1 MTTVPAAQ
9 GDRVAP
15 AANMTTSRD
24 RGPSPAE
31 RDNLRPIGRH
41 SVYCATVLGGLI
53 VDFGGVLTDPGD
65 SDGDERPLLTA
76 VVRARAH
83 GLRTGLLSNADGLLG
98 ETNGF
103 AELFDAVVLSG
114 QVGYGKPDLRIYLLA
129 ADRMGLVPEQCV
141 FVDDLA
147 SNVRGAVR
155 AGMVG
160 VHHRDVDTTL
170 TELNALFGFSF
181 Q

>member
-1 MTTVPAAQ
+1 M
-9 GDRVAP
+9 
-15 AANMTTSRD
+15 
-24 RGPSPAE
+24 
-31 RDNLRPIGRH
+31 
-41 SVYCATVLGGLI
+41 LGGLI

-83 GLRTGLLSNADGLLG
+83 GLRTGLLSNADGLA
-98 ETNGF
+98 TNGL
-103 AELFDAVVLSG
+103 AGNGLGPHGLATIGLAANGLGSVFDAVVLSG
-114 QVGYGKPDLRIYLLA
+114 EVGFGKPDLRIYLLA
-129 ADRMGLVPEQCV
+129 ADRLGLVPEQCV

-147 SNVRGAVR
+147 SNVRAAVR

-160 VHHRDVDTTL
+160 VHHTGVDSTL
-170 TELNALFGFSF
+170 TELNALFGLDFR

>member
-1 MTTVPAAQ
+1 
-9 GDRVAP
+9 
-15 AANMTTSRD
+15 
-24 RGPSPAE
+24 
-31 RDNLRPIGRH
+31 
-41 SVYCATVLGGLI
+41 VLGGLI

-65 SDGDERPLLTA
+65 GDGDERPLLTA
-76 VVRARAH
+76 VVRAKTH
-83 GLRTGLLSNADGLLG
+83 GLRTGLLSNADGLATPG
-98 ETNGF
+98 SNGL
-103 AELFDAVVLSG
+103 ADLFDAVVLSG
-114 QVGYGKPDLRIYLLA
+114 QVGFGKPDLRVYLLA
-129 ADRMGLVPEQCV
+129 ADWMGLVPEQCV

-181 Q
+181 R